1 MAERAS
7 LNRKQVLILL
17 PYLKNGDG
25 TAVALMNY
33 YQALIKD
40 NWNVDFLN
48 LKNNDCEWSQMVKKN
63 GGQIYEIPQ
72 VNKYSKLVR
81 KYIEKII
88 NAKNYDIV
96 HVNIPGHV

>member
-48 LKNNDCEWSQMVKKN
+48 LKNNDCEWSQMVKM
-63 GGQIYEIPQ
+63 
-72 VNKYSKLVR
+72 VVRFMKYLKL
-81 KYIEKII
+81 ISIL
-88 NAKNYDIV
+88 N
-96 HVNIPGHV
+96 

>member
-48 LKNNDCEWSQMVKKN
+48 LKNNFFESVIRIRME
-63 GGQIYEIPQ
+63 G
-72 VNKYSKLVR
+72 R
-81 KYIEKII
+81 F
-88 NAKNYDIV
+88 
-96 HVNIPGHV
+96 

>member
-33 YQALIKD
+33 YQALIKELD
-40 NWNVDFLN
+40 NNSLVQQLFHHHFLN
-48 LKNNDCEWSQMVKKN
+48 MEVK
-63 GGQIYEIPQ
+63 
-72 VNKYSKLVR
+72 SKLVF
-81 KYIEKII
+81 YLMMLFLPFPNSPHNI
-88 NAKNYDIV
+88 NN
-96 HVNIPGHV
+96 